1 MRKKI
6 SIISFFVLIFLVSGI
21 LYLTGQEH
29 TLIINNVYSDKK
41 LSKNIIIKNL
51 GEKEK
56 KVGKNKKIIL
66 DLKGDTHKFILE
78 VDGEE
83 KSGVIKFDLNKSA
96 ELEVENFLSNQKDWL
111 KKINQY

>member
-6 SIISFFVLIFLVSGI
+6 SITIFFLLISLIGGI

-29 TLIINNVYSDKK
+29 TLIINNVYSNKK

-51 GEKEK
+51 ETKDK
-56 KVGKNKKIIL
+56 KIGKNKKVIL
-66 DLKGDTHKFILE
+66 NLKGSSHKFILE

-83 KSGVIKFDLNKSA
+83 KEGIIEFSLNKSG
-96 ELEVENFLSNQKDWL
+96 ELQIEDFLNDKKDWL
-111 KKINQY
+111 KEINQY